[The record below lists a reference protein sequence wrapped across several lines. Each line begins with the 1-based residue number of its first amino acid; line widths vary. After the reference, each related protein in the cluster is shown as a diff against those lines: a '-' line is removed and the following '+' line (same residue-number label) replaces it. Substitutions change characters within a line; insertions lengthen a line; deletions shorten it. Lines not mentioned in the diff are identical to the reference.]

1 MTFGRDSHGRLRRV
15 TQMLGT
21 LTLAGLCAFCTLR
34 AQGMFN
40 GGTAPAIGTPSDA
53 VPLQLA
59 GVDFVPPFG
68 ATLPLDTEF
77 RDDQGRDVHLGD
89 YFGSK
94 PVILTFGYYQ
104 CPMLCT
110 QVQRGIAS
118 VLKVVKFRPDRD
130 FEVVFISFNPNETPA
145 MAAAK
150 KKAAIDYY
158 HRPGTDDGWHF
169 LVGDDANVRRAA
181 RAAGFK
187 YVFDPKTGLYAHA
200 TGILV
205 LTPNGKISRVFYG
218 IEYPP
223 RDVELGL
230 VESSQGKIG
239 SAVDHLLLFCC
250 EYDPSTGRY
259 SATILDV
266 IRLLGILLVLALGIF
281 MGTHWWRDAHAPTGG
296 IPSGAR

>member
-1 MTFGRDSHGRLRRV
+1 MKASWVGGARFGRV
-15 TQMLGT
+15 AQMLGMPA
-21 LTLAGLCAFCTLR
+21 LAILCAFGSLR

-40 GGTAPAIGTPSDA
+40 GGTAPAISVPSNQM
-53 VPLQLA
+53 PPQLA
-59 GVDFVPPFG
+59 GVDFAPPFG
-68 ATLPLDTEF
+68 ATLPLDTQF
-77 RDDQGRDVHLGD
+77 RDDTGRAVRLGD

-118 VLKVVKFRPDRD
+118 VLKVVKFTPGKD
-130 FEVVFISFNPNETPA
+130 FEIVFISFNPKETPA

-150 KKAAIDYY
+150 KKTAIDYY
-158 HRPGTDDGWHF
+158 HRPGTDNGWHF
-169 LVGDDANVRRAA
+169 LVGDDANIRRAA
-181 RAAGFK
+181 QAAGFK
-187 YVFDPKTGLYAHA
+187 YVYDPKTGLYNHA

-205 LTPNGKISRVFYG
+205 LTPDGKISRVFYG

-266 IRLLGILLVLALGIF
+266 IRLSGILVVIALGLF
-281 MGTHWWRDAHAPTGG
+281 MGIYWWRDAHSAGA
-296 IPSGAR
+296 IPSGVR

>member
-1 MTFGRDSHGRLRRV
+1 MKPQAWIIGRFGRGVFTAGMLLIVGACAIRSSH
-15 TQMLGT
+15 
-21 LTLAGLCAFCTLR
+21 

-40 GGTAPAIGTPSDA
+40 GGAAPPTSPPSNMM
-53 VPLQLA
+53 PPQLS

-68 ATLPLDTEF
+68 ATMPLDTQF
-77 RDDQGRDVHLGD
+77 RDDQGRSVRLGD

-110 QVQRGIAS
+110 EVQRGIAS
-118 VLKVVKFRPDRD
+118 VLKVVKYRPGQD
-130 FEVVFISFNPNETPA
+130 FQVVFISFNPNETPA
-145 MAAAK
+145 LAAAK
-150 KKAAIDYY
+150 KKAALDYY
-158 HRPGTDDGWHF
+158 HHPGTDDGWHF

-181 RAAGFK
+181 QAAGFK

-205 LTPNGKISRVFYG
+205 LTPDGKISRVFYG

-223 RDVELGL
+223 KYVELGL
-230 VESSQGKIG
+230 VESSEGKIG
-239 SAVDHLLLFCC
+239 STVDHLLLFCC

-266 IRLLGILLVLALGIF
+266 IRLFGILLVIGLGIF
-281 MGTHWWRDAHAPTGG
+281 IAVHWRRDARAPAAGL
-296 IPSGAR
+296 PSGAR

>member
-1 MTFGRDSHGRLRRV
+1 MKVHGILGARFGRIAKIAGMV
-15 TQMLGT
+15 A
-21 LTLAGLCAFCTLR
+21 LASLCAFGSLR

-40 GGTAPAIGTPSDA
+40 GGAAPPTSPPSSA

-59 GVDFVPPFG
+59 SVDFAPPFG
-68 ATLPLDTEF
+68 ATMPLDTQF
-77 RDDQGRDVHLGD
+77 RDDQGRDVRLGD

-118 VLKVVKFRPDRD
+118 VLKVVKFKPDKD
-130 FEVVFISFNPNETPA
+130 FEVVLISFNPKETPE

-150 KKAAIDYY
+150 KKAALDYY

-181 RAAGFK
+181 QAAGFK
-187 YVFDPKTGLYAHA
+187 YVYDPRTGLYAHA

-205 LTPNGKISRVFYG
+205 LTPDGKISRVFYG

-230 VESSQGKIG
+230 LESSEGKIG
-239 SAVDHLLLFCC
+239 SVVDHLLLFCC

-266 IRLLGILLVLALGIF
+266 IRLFGILLVIGLAIF
-281 MGTHWWRDAHAPTGG
+281 MGIHWRRDVHAARG
-296 IPSGAR
+296 ISQGAG

>member
-1 MTFGRDSHGRLRRV
+1 MKTRAKNIGRV
-15 TQMLGT
+15 MAMLA
-21 LTLAGLCAFCTLR
+21 LAGACACGSLR

-40 GGTAPAIGTPSDA
+40 GGTPPPIAPPSNQM
-53 VPLQLA
+53 PPQLA
-59 GVDFVPPFG
+59 GVDFRPPFG
-68 ATLPLDTEF
+68 AALPLDTQF
-77 RDDQGRDVHLGD
+77 TDDQGRAVRLGD

-94 PVILTFGYYQ
+94 PVVLTFGYYQ

-118 VLKVVKFRPDRD
+118 VMKVVNLRPGHD
-130 FEVVFISFNPNETPA
+130 FQIVFISFNPKETPE

-150 KKAAIDYY
+150 KKAALDYY

-181 RAAGFK
+181 QAAGFS

-205 LTPNGKISRVFYG
+205 LTPDDKISRVFYG

-223 RDVELGL
+223 RDLELGL

-266 IRLLGILLVLALGIF
+266 IRLLGILLVLGLSLYIGIH
-281 MGTHWWRDAHAPTGG
+281 MRRDARAAAISAGT
-296 IPSGAR
+296 R

>member
-1 MTFGRDSHGRLRRV
+1 MKVSAAGAGQFERAVQIMG
-15 TQMLGT
+15 MLM
-21 LTLAGLCAFCTLR
+21 LAGLCASGSLH

-40 GGTAPAIGTPSDA
+40 GGTPPIIAPPSNT

-68 ATLPLDTEF
+68 ATLPLDTQF
-77 RDDQGRDVHLGD
+77 RDDQGRDVRLGD

-118 VLKVVKFRPDRD
+118 VLKVVKLVPGKD
-130 FEVVFISFNPNETPA
+130 FQVVFISFNPKETPA

-150 KKAAIDYY
+150 KQAAIDYY

-181 RAAGFK
+181 QAAGFK
-187 YVFDPKTGLYAHA
+187 YVYDPKTGLYAHA

-205 LTPNGKISRVFYG
+205 LTPDGKISRVFYG

-223 RDVELGL
+223 RDLELGL
-230 VESSQGKIG
+230 VESSHGKFGTIG
-239 SAVDHLLLFCC
+239 DHLLLFCC

-266 IRLLGILLVLALGIF
+266 IRLFGILLVLALGIF
-281 MGTHWWRDAHAPTGG
+281 MGIHWWHDAHAASGV
-296 IPSGAR
+296 PSGAR

>member
-1 MTFGRDSHGRLRRV
+1 MKPRAMGVTEFGRVVKIAAL
-15 TQMLGT
+15 L
-21 LTLAGLCAFCTLR
+21 LLAGLCARVPLR

-40 GGTAPAIGTPSDA
+40 GGAAPATSPPSNLM
-53 VPLQLA
+53 PPQLA

-68 ATLPLDTEF
+68 ATMPLDTEF

-110 QVQRGIAS
+110 EVQRGIAS
-118 VLKVVKFRPDRD
+118 VLKVVKYRPGTD
-130 FEVVFISFNPNETPA
+130 FQVVFISFNPKETPA

-150 KKAAIDYY
+150 KKAALDYY

-181 RAAGFK
+181 QAAGFK
-187 YVFDPKTGLYAHA
+187 YVYDPKTGLYAHA

-205 LTPNGKISRVFYG
+205 LTPDGKISRVFYG

-223 RDVELGL
+223 RYVELGL
-230 VESSQGKIG
+230 VESSEGEIG

-250 EYDPSTGRY
+250 EYDPATGRY
-259 SATILDV
+259 SATILNV
-266 IRLLGILLVLALGIF
+266 IRLLGIMLVIALAIF
-281 MGTHWWRDAHAPTGG
+281 MGIHWRRDAHAAAG

>member
-1 MTFGRDSHGRLRRV
+1 MKVGRCSVGLFARV
-15 TQMLGT
+15 AQMMGMLV
-21 LTLAGLCAFCTLR
+21 LAGLCAFGSLR

-40 GGTAPAIGTPSDA
+40 GGTAPAIASPSDT

-59 GVDFVPPFG
+59 GVDFAPPFG

-77 RDDQGRDVHLGD
+77 RDDQGRNVRLGD

-118 VLKVVKFRPDRD
+118 VLKVVKYQPGKD
-130 FEVVFISFNPNETPA
+130 FEVVFISFNPKETPA

-181 RAAGFK
+181 QAAGFK
-187 YVFDPKTGLYAHA
+187 YIFDPKTGLYAHA

-205 LTPNGKISRVFYG
+205 LTPDGKISRVFYG

-239 SAVDHLLLFCC
+239 TIGDHLLLFCC

-266 IRLLGILLVLALGIF
+266 IRLFGILLVLALGIF
-281 MGTHWWRDAHAPTGG
+281 MGRHWWRDAHAAPAG

>member
-1 MTFGRDSHGRLRRV
+1 MNAQGIRSAQFGRIAKI
-15 TQMLGT
+15 TGT
-21 LTLAGLCAFCTLR
+21 LALASLCAFGSLR

-40 GGTAPAIGTPSDA
+40 GGAAPPTSPPSSA

-59 GVDFVPPFG
+59 GVDFAPPFG
-68 ATLPLDTEF
+68 ATMPLDTRF
-77 RDDQGRDVHLGD
+77 RDDQGRDVRLGD

-118 VLKVVKFRPDRD
+118 VLKVVKFKPDKD
-130 FEVVFISFNPNETPA
+130 FEVVFISFNPKETPE

-150 KKAAIDYY
+150 KKAALDYY
-158 HRPGTDDGWHF
+158 HRPGTDNGWHF

-181 RAAGFK
+181 QAAGFK
-187 YVFDPKTGLYAHA
+187 YVYDPKTGLYAHA

-205 LTPNGKISRVFYG
+205 LTPDGKISRVFYG

-230 VESSQGKIG
+230 LESSEGKIG
-239 SAVDHLLLFCC
+239 SLVDHLLLFCC

-266 IRLLGILLVLALGIF
+266 IRLFGILLVIGLAIF
-281 MGTHWWRDAHAPTGG
+281 MGIHWRRDAHAARG
-296 IPSGAR
+296 IS

>member
-1 MTFGRDSHGRLRRV
+1 MNAQGIRSAQFGRIAKI
-15 TQMLGT
+15 TGT
-21 LTLAGLCAFCTLR
+21 LALASLCAFGSLR

-40 GGTAPAIGTPSDA
+40 GGAAPPTSPPSSA

-59 GVDFVPPFG
+59 GVDFAPPFG
-68 ATLPLDTEF
+68 ATMPLDTRF
-77 RDDQGRDVHLGD
+77 RDDQGRDVRLGD

-118 VLKVVKFRPDRD
+118 VLKVVKFKPDKD
-130 FEVVFISFNPNETPA
+130 FEVVFISFNPKETPE

-150 KKAAIDYY
+150 KKAALDYY
-158 HRPGTDDGWHF
+158 HRPGTDNGWHF

-181 RAAGFK
+181 QAAGFK
-187 YVFDPKTGLYAHA
+187 YVYDPKTGLYAHA

-205 LTPNGKISRVFYG
+205 LTPDGKISRVFSG

-230 VESSQGKIG
+230 LESSEGKIG
-239 SAVDHLLLFCC
+239 SLVDHLLLFCC

-266 IRLLGILLVLALGIF
+266 IRLFGILLVIGLAIF
-281 MGTHWWRDAHAPTGG
+281 MGIHWRRDAHAARG
-296 IPSGAR
+296 IS

>member
-1 MTFGRDSHGRLRRV
+1 MKADTIRLGRVINL
-15 TQMLGT
+15 
-21 LTLAGLCAFCTLR
+21 LTLASLCLSGALR
-34 AQGMFN
+34 AQGMF
-40 GGTAPAIGTPSDA
+40 GGGDPPAIAPPSNQM
-53 VPLQLA
+53 PGQLA
-59 GVDFVPPFG
+59 NVDFRPPFG
-68 ATLPLDTEF
+68 STMPLDAQF
-77 RDDQGRDVHLGD
+77 RDDEGRGVRLGD
-89 YFGSK
+89 YFGK
-94 PVILTFGYYQ
+94 QPVILTFGYYQ

-118 VLKVVKFRPDRD
+118 VLKVVKYRPGKD
-130 FEVVFISFNPNETPA
+130 FQVVFISFNPKETPD

-181 RAAGFK
+181 QAAGFS
-187 YVFDPKTGLYAHA
+187 YVFDPRTGLYAHA

-205 LTPNGKISRVFYG
+205 LTPDGKISRVFYG

-230 VESSQGKIG
+230 VESSHGQIG

-266 IRLLGILLVLALGIF
+266 IRILGILLVLALGTFI
-281 MGTHWWRDAHAPTGG
+281 GINLRRDSRAAGAL
-296 IPSGAR
+296 PSGVR

>member
-1 MTFGRDSHGRLRRV
+1 MKAQGIRSAQFGRIAKIAGILSIATLCTFGS
-15 TQMLGT
+15 
-21 LTLAGLCAFCTLR
+21 LR

-40 GGTAPAIGTPSDA
+40 GGAAPPTSPPSNA

-59 GVDFVPPFG
+59 GVDFAPPFG
-68 ATLPLDTEF
+68 ATMPLDTRF
-77 RDDQGRDVHLGD
+77 RDDQGRTVRLGD

-118 VLKVVKFRPDRD
+118 VLKVVKFKPGKD
-130 FEVVFISFNPNETPA
+130 FEVVFISFNPKETPE
-145 MAAAK
+145 MAVAK
-150 KKAAIDYY
+150 KKAALDYY

-181 RAAGFK
+181 QAAGFK
-187 YVFDPKTGLYAHA
+187 YVYDPRTGLYAHA

-205 LTPNGKISRVFYG
+205 LTPDGKISRVFYG

-230 VESSQGKIG
+230 LESSEGKIG
-239 SAVDHLLLFCC
+239 SVVDHLLLFCC

-266 IRLLGILLVLALGIF
+266 IRLFGILLVIGLAIF
-281 MGTHWWRDAHAPTGG
+281 MGIHWRRDVHAARG
-296 IPSGAR
+296 ISQGAG

>member
-1 MTFGRDSHGRLRRV
+1 MTFGEVRSARFGRIAKIAAL
-15 TQMLGT
+15 
-21 LTLAGLCAFCTLR
+21 LAVAGICAFGSLR

-40 GGTAPAIGTPSDA
+40 GGTPPPFSPPSSA

-59 GVDFVPPFG
+59 GVDFAPPFG
-68 ATLPLDTEF
+68 ATLPLDTQF
-77 RDDQGRDVHLGD
+77 RDDEGRDVRLGD
-89 YFGSK
+89 YFGTK

-118 VLKVVKFRPDRD
+118 VLKVVKFKPEKD
-130 FEVVFISFNPNETPA
+130 FEVVFISFNPKETPE

-150 KKAAIDYY
+150 KKAALDYY

-181 RAAGFK
+181 QAAGFK
-187 YVFDPKTGLYAHA
+187 YVYDPKTALYAHA

-205 LTPNGKISRVFYG
+205 LTPDGKISRVFYG

-266 IRLLGILLVLALGIF
+266 IRLLGILLVIGLAIF
-281 MGTHWWRDAHAPTGG
+281 MGIHWRRDVHAAREV
-296 IPSGAR
+296 PSGAR

>member
-1 MTFGRDSHGRLRRV
+1 MKVGVAGLSRVGRVAEIVG
-15 TQMLGT
+15 MLA
-21 LTLAGLCAFCTLR
+21 LAGLSAFGSLH

-40 GGTAPAIGTPSDA
+40 GGTAPPIAPPSTDM
-53 VPLQLA
+53 PPQLA
-59 GVDFVPPFG
+59 GVDFRPPFG

-77 RDDQGRDVHLGD
+77 RDDQGRDVRLSD

-118 VLKVVKFRPDRD
+118 VMKVVKFTPGKD
-130 FEVVFISFNPNETPA
+130 FEIVFISFNPKETPA

-150 KKAAIDYY
+150 KKAALDYY
-158 HRPGTDDGWHF
+158 HHPGTDDGWHF
-169 LVGDDANVRRAA
+169 LVGDDANVRRVAQ
-181 RAAGFK
+181 AAGFS
-187 YVFDPKTGLYAHA
+187 YVYDPKTGLYAHA

-205 LTPNGKISRVFYG
+205 LTPEGKISRVFYG

-230 VESSQGKIG
+230 VESSEGKIG

-259 SATILDV
+259 SATIIDV
-266 IRLLGILLVLALGIF
+266 IRLLGILVVLALGFFI
-281 MGTHWWRDAHAPTGG
+281 GIHLRRDARAAGAIPTG
-296 IPSGAR
+296 AR